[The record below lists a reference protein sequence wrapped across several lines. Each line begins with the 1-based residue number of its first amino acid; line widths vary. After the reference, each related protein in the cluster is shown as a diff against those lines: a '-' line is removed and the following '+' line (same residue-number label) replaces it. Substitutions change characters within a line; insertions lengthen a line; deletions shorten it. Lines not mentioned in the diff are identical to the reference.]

1 MGADIADDCFSSD
14 RAYSSFDL
22 FTQTSLDQVLV
33 PGFFQQHNPLVRHI
47 VLRRREALK
56 NQGLLERAGVVVY
69 PDPKMGA
76 NAYPIFGGLPDA
88 IEDEWIEN
96 TEDEWIENTEDE
108 WIENTEDEW
117 IENIEELKAQMD
129 QYIHLRQQARNAFD
143 LRDESSIEPE
153 FNRCERCWR
162 MLSRRDIIA
171 KLSEP
176 W

>member
-96 TEDEWIENTEDE
+96 TEDEWIEN
-108 WIENTEDEW
+108 
-117 IENIEELKAQMD
+117 IEELKAQMD

>member
-56 NQGLLERAGVVVY
+56 NQGLLERAGVVVH

-88 IEDEWIEN
+88 I
-96 TEDEWIENTEDE
+96 EDE

>member
-1 MGADIADDCFSSD
+1 MAAAFPHSELV
-14 RAYSSFDL
+14 RL
-22 FTQTSLDQVLV
+22 TQTSLDQALA

-47 VLRRREALK
+47 VLRRRETLE
-56 NQGLLERAGVVVY
+56 NQGLLERVGVAVH

-96 TEDEWIENTEDE
+96 
-108 WIENTEDEW
+108 
-117 IENIEELKAQMD
+117 IEELETQMD

-143 LRDESSIEPE
+143 LRYESGIEPE
-153 FNRCERCWR
+153 SNRWELCSRV
-162 MLSRRDIIA
+162 LSRRDIIA